1 MILKHD
7 VMLCGKER
15 GRGREKGEREGGER
29 GGIRQFDKVSQFLI
43 G

>member
-15 GRGREKGEREGGER
+15 GRGREKGEREGER